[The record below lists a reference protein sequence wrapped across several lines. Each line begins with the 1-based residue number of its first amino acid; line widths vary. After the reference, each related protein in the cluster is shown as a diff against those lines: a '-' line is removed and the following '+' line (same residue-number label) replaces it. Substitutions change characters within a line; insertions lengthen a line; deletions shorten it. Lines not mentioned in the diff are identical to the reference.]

1 MGPES
6 TGTSAREPRPLLAR
20 CARGGVQTH
29 VPPQCTPLARCCS
42 FARYRPGPFR
52 CLRLLSRKVGQNRT
66 RASGEKQDSP
76 RTASRFI
83 ALAFSGNNTPNAR
96 TPPLTSPGFRSL
108 RIAPEVAAGVLPVR
122 SRGCGRRAR
131 ACPRSKPAAAR
142 LARTARPQTELA
154 QGPPQQSSRANG
166 LASSQRGARSTS
178 CAGLSDWSMSRLV
191 TPAK

>member
-1 MGPES
+1 MAHPSLPRQQQSIGSAPHASPEAAARTASKPRGHREQSEMGPES

-76 RTASRFI
+76 PHGSRFI
-83 ALAFSGNNTPNAR
+83 ALAFSGNKTPNAR

-131 ACPRSKPAAAR
+131 VS
-142 LARTARPQTELA
+142 TQQTRR
-154 QGPPQQSSRANG
+154 RAP
-166 LASSQRGARSTS
+166 S
-178 CAGLSDWSMSRLV
+178 
-191 TPAK
+191 